1 MTYDIFSPIPP
12 QEPSTGRGTE
22 FLKFFTSSNMR
33 GLYIMGGVSG
43 MLVFIGIFLLFPSV
57 DTKEWTGNMPLC
69 SVCILAFSTA
79 MAFRAPDYTEP
90 IPLIGPVKLKYIVI
104 ALAIIDAAML
114 PHTSP
119 ASDAAHLGAA
129 FTGWA
134 FNSMLRKGKDITAPV
149 TAIAV
154 WLDKIAT
161 RNRLS

>member
-1 MTYDIFSPIPP
+1 MKSKKIKFLESHQSG
-12 QEPSTGRGTE
+12 QESSFEADAQWRAE
-22 FLKFFTSSNMR
+22 NASWLKRSR
-33 GLYIMGGVSG
+33 
-43 MLVFIGIFLLFPSV
+43 SV
-57 DTKEWTGNMPLC
+57 
-69 SVCILAFSTA
+69 
-79 MAFRAPDYTEP
+79 
-90 IPLIGPVKLKYIVI
+90 

-161 RNRLS
+161 RNRRS